1 MEWCVG
7 FFPLLNLMTAFSLSA
22 KAHYNF
28 VPNKGDPISS
38 SYSHQSPIM
47 MTWHLSRSKGQKMPY
62 LLPYSSVQN
71 GANATQYVL
80 EASVTIEFSHEWG
93 HMQGWAEHRA
103 CSNTRSLGSYFGVL
117 GELDTRT
124 LQFEH
129 ARARSIL
136 DPGCSR
142 ASRFNSRP

>member
-7 FFPLLNLMTAFSLSA
+7 FFPLLKLMTAFSLSA

-62 LLPYSSVQN
+62 LLPYSSVCRMVPTQLSICN
-71 GANATQYVL
+71 RRRATYNRILLAEGWYLCVL
-80 EASVTIEFSHEWG
+80 FSKSKLGWK
-93 HMQGWAEHRA
+93 MQWHRYTFA
-103 CSNTRSLGSYFGVL
+103 TTFKIHSKRSNTDKIWFSCPLYTYKPV
-117 GELDTRT
+117 
-124 LQFEH
+124 H
-129 ARARSIL
+129 NI
-136 DPGCSR
+136 
-142 ASRFNSRP
+142 